1 MIGEKKT
8 VKFFVRKE
16 RNNKNE
22 KRKKKNEQNKNISV
36 WQVHERGEQMRMSDL
51 VIHMD
56 RRYATHKSK
65 HTDTE

>member
-1 MIGEKKT
+1 MIDEKKPLGFLFE
-8 VKFFVRKE
+8 KKE
-16 RNNKNE
+16 TTKMKKGQKN
-22 KRKKKNEQNKNISV
+22 V